1 MDNLKYNIKETFEF
15 LNHFYKL
22 KEIERKGW
30 RKKLVLDNVESVAEH
45 TLSMIS
51 IATLFAEHNNISTSK
66 TLKMIK
72 MILLHDLGESI
83 IGDYTPGSIRI
94 EEKKKLENDAIDN
107 ILSKIPFTE
116 IKNRYVKIWKEFDE
130 NKSEISKLVHLF
142 DKLDMMI
149 QAKYYLD
156 NNNNKVNEKDIKPF
170 FDSASRYIIDNN
182 IKNEKKN
189 DSNIDNKNPN
199 IEDIEQILLYLNN

>member
-22 KEIERKGW
+22 KEIKRKGW

-51 IATLFAEHNNISTSK
+51 IATLFAEHNNISASK

-83 IGDYTPGSIRI
+83 IGDYTPGSIKI
-94 EEKKKLENDAIDN
+94 EEKKN
-107 ILSKIPFTE
+107 F
-116 IKNRYVKIWKEFDE
+116 KN
-130 NKSEISKLVHLF
+130 
-142 DKLDMMI
+142 
-149 QAKYYLD
+149 
-156 NNNNKVNEKDIKPF
+156 
-170 FDSASRYIIDNN
+170 
-182 IKNEKKN
+182 
-189 DSNIDNKNPN
+189 
-199 IEDIEQILLYLNN
+199 

>member
-1 MDNLKYNIKETFEF
+1 
-15 LNHFYKL
+15 
-22 KEIERKGW
+22 
-30 RKKLVLDNVESVAEH
+30 
-45 TLSMIS
+45 
-51 IATLFAEHNNISTSK
+51 
-66 TLKMIK
+66 

-83 IGDYTPGSIRI
+83 IGDYTPGSIKI

-156 NNNNKVNEKDIKPF
+156 NNNKKFNEKDFKHF

-199 IEDIEQILLYLNN
+199 IDDIEQILLYLNN

>member
-1 MDNLKYNIKETFEF
+1 MGNLKYNFKETFAF

-30 RKKLVLDNVESVAEH
+30 RKKLVLKNVESVSDH
-45 TLSMIS
+45 TLSMIA
-51 IATLFAEHNNISTSK
+51 IAALFSDHNNISASK

-83 IGDYTPGSIRI
+83 IGDYIPDSIKI
-94 EEKKKLENDAIDN
+94 EEKKKLENNAMED
-107 ILSKIPFTE
+107 ILDKIPNFE
-116 IKNRYVKIWKEFDE
+116 IKDRYIKIWKEFDE
-130 NKSEISKLVHLF
+130 NRTKTSKLVHLF

-156 NNNNKVNEKDIKPF
+156 NNNNKVSKKDIKPF
-170 FDSASRYIIDNN
+170 FDSASRYIIENN
-182 IKNEKKN
+182 IKKGKKDN
-189 DSNIDNKNPN
+189 FKIDNKNQDFD
-199 IEDIEQILLYLNN
+199 EIEQILLYLNN